1 MGAASAAWD
10 RADDSEAA
18 ADRHKCPFE
27 ALSRFLSARGLRYM
41 WRAAISGGGAEG
53 TMQQRWGL
61 PIVAWPS
68 RLRPN
73 YWDGVALPLVLGSV
87 VLLAWASRQ
96 MGAPYRLGQALA
108 ISLDPRYLPEYGL
121 RTVLRMALALAAS
134 LAFSLAYAAFA
145 AKSRRAEKLLIPVL
159 DILQSVPILGF
170 LSITVTGFIAL
181 FPGSLMGYE
190 CAAIF
195 AIFTSQAW
203 NMTFSLYQSFIG
215 VPQDL
220 REAARMYHL
229 SPWQSFW
236 QLEVPFATPQL
247 IWNMMMSV
255 SGGWFFVVA
264 SEAISVNGQ
273 DVKLP
278 GIGSYIALAIEQRDL
293 AAVGYAILAM
303 LVLILI
309 YDQLLFRPLLA
320 WAQRFKV
327 EAVTQ
332 DEIEPPWFLIM
343 LQRARLFDVMR
354 SVFDEAAALL
364 SRLARRAAPRRA
376 GAHRLRF
383 GAAGARWADL
393 VWNGLLIA
401 GVAYALIDIARFV
414 DSEVGL
420 REVLHVLLLG
430 LCTLARVVVLIAL
443 AALIWVPIGVWIGLR
458 PRLARRVQ
466 PIVQFLAAFPA
477 NLFFPVAVV
486 AILRFHLNVEIW
498 VSPLMILGTQWYILF
513 NVIAGTLALPT
524 DYQFVASN
532 LGVSRFLWW
541 RRLILPAIFPAFV
554 TGAVTASGGSWNAS
568 IVAEIVRWGNDTL
581 VATGIGAY
589 IAEATEKGDFPRIA
603 LGICVLCVYV
613 LLFNRLLWR
622 RLYLLAEERLRL
634 D

>member
-1 MGAASAAWD
+1 
-10 RADDSEAA
+10 
-18 ADRHKCPFE
+18 
-27 ALSRFLSARGLRYM
+27 
-41 WRAAISGGGAEG
+41 
-53 TMQQRWGL
+53 MQQRWGL

-73 YWDGVALPLVLGSV
+73 YWDCIALPLVLGTI
-87 VLLAWASRQ
+87 VLIAWAGRQ
-96 MGAPYRLGQALA
+96 MSVPYHMGEQLP
-108 ISLDPRYLPEYGL
+108 ISLDPLKLPEYGL

-134 LAFSLAYAAFA
+134 LIFSLGYAALA
-145 AKSRRAEKLLIPVL
+145 AKSRRAEKVLIPVL

-181 FPGSLMGYE
+181 FPGSLLGYE

-203 NMTFSLYQSFIG
+203 NMTFSLYQSFLG

-236 QLEVPFATPQL
+236 QLEVPYALPQL
-247 IWNMMMSV
+247 VWNMMMSV

-264 SEAISVNGQ
+264 SEAISVAGQ

-278 GIGSYIALAIEQRDL
+278 GIGSYIALATEERNWG
-293 AAVGYAILAM
+293 AVGYAILAM
-303 LVLILI
+303 LAFILV

-320 WAQRFKV
+320 WGQRFKV
-327 EAVTQ
+327 EQIGQ
-332 DEIEPPWFLIM
+332 DEIEPPWFLTM
-343 LQRARLFDVMR
+343 LQRARLFDVLR
-354 SVFDEAAALL
+354 RIYDRLFELV
-364 SRLARRAAPRRA
+364 SRVRRAVPRPRRRPSLRLPSSRALDIAWNVLLFA
-376 GAHRLRF
+376 GALYAVLEVALF
-383 GAAGARWADL
+383 VNAEVGA
-393 VWNGLLIA
+393 
-401 GVAYALIDIARFV
+401 
-414 DSEVGL
+414 SEVL
-420 REVLHVLLLG
+420 RVFFYG
-430 LCTLARVVVLIAL
+430 AITLARVAILIVL
-443 AALIWVPIGVWIGLR
+443 AALLWVPIGVWIGFR

-466 PIVQFLAAFPA
+466 PVVQFLAAFPA
-477 NLFFPVAVV
+477 NLFFPIVV
-486 AILRFHLNVEIW
+486 SAIVIFHLNAEVW

-532 LGVSRFLWW
+532 LGVSRWLWW
-541 RRLILPAIFPAFV
+541 RRLVLPGIFPAFV

-568 IVAEIVRWGNDTL
+568 IVTEVVRWGDDTL

-589 IAEATEKGDFPRIA
+589 IAQQTEKGDFPRIA
-603 LGICVLCVYV
+603 LGIAVLCLYV

-622 RLYLLAEERLRL
+622 RLYNLAEERLRL

>member
-1 MGAASAAWD
+1 
-10 RADDSEAA
+10 
-18 ADRHKCPFE
+18 
-27 ALSRFLSARGLRYM
+27 
-41 WRAAISGGGAEG
+41 
-53 TMQQRWGL
+53 MQQRWGL

-73 YWDGVALPLVLGSV
+73 FWDLVALPLVLGTII
-87 VLLAWASRQ
+87 LIAWASQQ
-96 MGAPYRLGQALA
+96 MNAPYQTGEALP
-108 ISLDPRYLPEYGL
+108 ISLDPRHLPAYGL
-121 RTVLRMALALAAS
+121 RTVLRMALALAIS
-134 LAFSLAYAAFA
+134 LGFSLAYAALA

-181 FPGSLMGYE
+181 FPGKLLGYE

-236 QLEVPFATPQL
+236 QLEVPYALPSL
-247 IWNMMMSV
+247 VWNMMMSV

-264 SEAISVNGQ
+264 SEAISVSGHT
-273 DVKLP
+273 VLLP
-278 GIGSYIALAIEQRDL
+278 GIGSYIAMAIDERDL

-303 LVLILI
+303 LVFILI

-320 WAQRFKV
+320 WGQRFKV
-327 EAVTQ
+327 EEVGA
-332 DEIEPPWFLIM
+332 DEVEPPWFLVM
-343 LQRARLFDVMR
+343 LQRARLFDLLRALVDA
-354 SVFDEAAALL
+354 VAALA
-364 SRLARRAAPRRA
+364 SRLRGAVRRRPAAPAVKLPPPRWIDLGWNVILA
-376 GAHRLRF
+376 FATF
-383 GAAGARWADL
+383 AAL
-393 VWNGLLIA
+393 V
-401 GVAYALIDIARFV
+401 DIALFV
-414 DSEVGL
+414 RSEVDPQ
-420 REVLHVLLLG
+420 EVLHVVLLG
-430 LCTLARVVVLIAL
+430 FITLVRVVVLIAL
-443 AALIWVPIGVWIGLR
+443 AAMVWVPVGVWIGFR
-458 PRLARRVQ
+458 PWLAHRVQ
-466 PIVQFLAAFPA
+466 PVVQFLAAFPA
-477 NLFFPVAVV
+477 NLFFPVVV
-486 AILRFHLNVEIW
+486 SAIVKLHLNVEVW

-532 LGVSRFLWW
+532 FGVTRWLWW
-541 RRLILPAIFPAFV
+541 RRLVLPGIFPAFV

-568 IVAEIVRWGNDTL
+568 IVAEVVRWGDTTL

-589 IAEATEKGDFPRIA
+589 IAQETEKGDFPRIA
-603 LGICVLCVYV
+603 LGITVLSLYV

-622 RLYLLAEERLRL
+622 RLYHLAEERQRL

>member
-1 MGAASAAWD
+1 
-10 RADDSEAA
+10 
-18 ADRHKCPFE
+18 
-27 ALSRFLSARGLRYM
+27 
-41 WRAAISGGGAEG
+41 
-53 TMQQRWGL
+53 MQQRWGL

-68 RLRPN
+68 RLRPT
-73 YWDGVALPLVLGSV
+73 YWDGIALPLVLGTL
-87 VLLAWASRQ
+87 VLIGWASRQ
-96 MGAPYRLGQALA
+96 MSVPYRLGQTLPL
-108 ISLDPRYLPEYGL
+108 SLDPWHLPEYGL
-121 RTVLRMALALAAS
+121 RTVLRMALALLAS
-134 LAFSLAYAAFA
+134 LVFSLAYAALA
-145 AKSRRAEKLLIPVL
+145 AKSKRAEKLLIPVL

-203 NMTFSLYQSFIG
+203 NMTFSLYQSFLG

-229 SPWQSFW
+229 SSWQSFW
-236 QLEVPFATPQL
+236 QLEVPYALPNL
-247 IWNMMMSV
+247 VWNMMMSV

-264 SEAISVNGQ
+264 SEAISVAGQ

-278 GIGSYIALAIEQRDL
+278 GIGSYIALAIDRRDL
-293 AAVGYAILAM
+293 AAVGWAILAM
-303 LVLILI
+303 LAFILI

-320 WAQRFKV
+320 WGQRFKV
-327 EAVTQ
+327 EAIGQ
-332 DEIEPPWFLIM
+332 DEIEPPWFLTM
-343 LQRARLFDVMR
+343 LQRARLFDLLRLLFEGMAALASRAAKRAAAPRAVR
-354 SVFDEAAALL
+354 RRRPRGRAPWIDAAWNAALL
-364 SRLARRAAPRRA
+364 A
-376 GAHRLRF
+376 GALY
-383 GAAGARWADL
+383 A
-393 VWNGLLIA
+393 VVE
-401 GVAYALIDIARFV
+401 GVLFV
-414 DSEVGL
+414 RGEVGWH
-420 REVLHVLLLG
+420 EVLHVLLLG
-430 LCTLARVVVLIAL
+430 LATLLRVIVLIAL
-443 AALIWVPIGVWIGLR
+443 AALVWVPIGVWIGLR

-466 PIVQFLAAFPA
+466 PVVQFLSAFPA
-477 NLFFPVAVV
+477 NLFFPVAVI

-532 LGVSRFLWW
+532 LGVSRWLWW
-541 RRLILPAIFPAFV
+541 RRLVLPGIFPAFV

-568 IVAEIVRWGNDTL
+568 IVSEVVRWGNDTL

-589 IAEATEKGDFPRIA
+589 IAEETEKGDFPRIA
-603 LGICVLCVYV
+603 LGIGVLCLYV

-622 RLYLLAEERLRL
+622 RLYNLAEERLRL